1 VSAPRSFVA
10 SAHSSRRDAE
20 TALRAVEALADEG
33 ILELVDAAVVVRTD
47 SGRVELHQR
56 RDVSPGEG
64 AVGGGV
70 IGVVA
75 GLVFGLPFALPAAGI
90 ALGAGAGALD
100 RGIDNARMR
109 RLGTDLEP
117 GHAALCALVG
127 KADWPAARERMA
139 PHAGELLVAELSP
152 EAAAALQTARAEG
165 PASGAG

>member
-1 VSAPRSFVA
+1 VKAPRSFVA
-10 SAHSSRRDAE
+10 SAHPTRQDAE
-20 TALRAVEALADEG
+20 AALLAVEGLAGEKV
-33 ILELVDAAVVVRTD
+33 LELVDAAVVVKAE

-56 RDVSPGEG
+56 RDISPGEG

-75 GLVFGLPFALPAAGI
+75 GLVLGVPLALPAAGV
-90 ALGAGAGALD
+90 AVGAGLGVFD

-127 KADWPAARERMA
+127 KADWPALRERMA
-139 PHAGELLVAELSP
+139 PYAGELLVAELSP
-152 EAAAALQTARAEG
+152 EAAAALQTAQREG